1 MLKVLFDTTE
11 KLVTI
16 KKNNEKEN
24 NDVSRFVDTGIVI
37 PLSNKEDSEEN
48 YLVNQSENQGE
59 TPTTTLI
66 EKCSTE
72 KKIKQNFDSMSS
84 SKEID
89 KNKGSLQIRME
100 MLQVNRRMYSKPI
113 EKKNNSVLVDLCH

>member
-72 KKIKQNFDSMSS
+72 KKIKQNTDSISS

-89 KNKGSLQIRME
+89 KNKGSLQIRNE
-100 MLQVNRRMYSKPI
+100 MLQVNRRIYSKPI
-113 EKKNNSVLVDLCH
+113 ETKVMSVLVVS

>member
-89 KNKGSLQIRME
+89 KNKGSLQIRKE

-113 EKKNNSVLVDLCH
+113 ETKVMSVLVDLCH

>member
-72 KKIKQNFDSMSS
+72 KKIKQNSDSISS

-89 KNKGSLQIRME
+89 KNKGSLQIRKE

-113 EKKNNSVLVDLCH
+113 ETKVMSVLVDLCQ

>member
-72 KKIKQNFDSMSS
+72 KKIKQNSDSISS

-89 KNKGSLQIRME
+89 KNKGSLQIRKE

-113 EKKNNSVLVDLCH
+113 ETKVMSVLVDLCH